1 MGEKEIS
8 NIAIESLVTIEIRVW
23 VRRHL
28 GFEFSMAE
36 IAAVRTI
43 GSLVEAM
50 MKGLCSKYQ
59 SQENGDEVVTG
70 VSE

>member
-1 MGEKEIS
+1 
-8 NIAIESLVTIEIRVW
+8 
-23 VRRHL
+23 
-28 GFEFSMAE
+28 MAE